1 MDLEKAMT
9 WLIMVQV
16 LVNKECMYCQNVSL
30 NDIDKHIV
38 KSISWNVKESC
49 MVSNSYKTVGD

>member
-1 MDLEKAMT
+1 
-9 WLIMVQV
+9 MVQV